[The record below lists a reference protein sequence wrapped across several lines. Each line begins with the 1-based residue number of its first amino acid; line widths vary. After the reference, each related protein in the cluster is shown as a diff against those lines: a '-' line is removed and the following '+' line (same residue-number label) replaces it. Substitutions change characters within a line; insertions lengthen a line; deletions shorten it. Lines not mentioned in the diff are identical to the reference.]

1 MDETK
6 KPIRA
11 AEWVILVLVVIA
23 MLAGIKYCLFGE

>member
-11 AEWVILVLVVIA
+11 AVWVILVLVVIA
-23 MLAGIKYCLFGE
+23 MLAGIKYFLFGE